1 MMVRR
6 TFTREFKMD
15 VCRQVVDGEVSKS
28 QIKRQ
33 HNIGNATLDRWI
45 SQFMALGDEAFSGA
59 DWRPRAEEPETK
71 VRKLEAALGRAHLE
85 IEFLKECLGKLPQ
98 HREKKRP

>member
-45 SQFMALGDEAFSGA
+45 SQFMARVPRVSPLHHPGSSNCRPGHVGA
-59 DWRPRAEEPETK
+59 WGASLP
-71 VRKLEAALGRAHLE
+71 LELSRH
-85 IEFLKECLGKLPQ
+85 KLPTVGSLA
-98 HREKKRP
+98 